1 MAEIKATVTY
11 PRKKVA
17 RVTWSGL
24 AGGDTGSWEF
34 IPGYPDKTVHIY
46 GTFGTSTVSI
56 EGSNETVPANGAV
69 LDDGDGQALSGISA
83 TKASVLQQG
92 AANIRPVVSA
102 GTGANV
108 TVIMECFGR

>member
-24 AGGDTGSWEF
+24 ASSDTGSWEF

-69 LDDGDGQALSGISA
+69 LDDGDGQALSGINA
-83 TKASVLQQG
+83 AKVAVLQQG
-92 AANIRPVVSA
+92 AANIRPVISA
-102 GTGANV
+102 GTGATV
-108 TVIMECFGR
+108 TVIMECFGK

>member
-11 PRKKVA
+11 PRKRVA

-24 AGGDTGSWEF
+24 ASGDTGSWEF
-34 IPGYPDKTVHIY
+34 IPGYTDKTVHIY

-56 EGSNETVPANGAV
+56 EGSNETVPAHGAV
-69 LDDGDGQALSGISA
+69 LDDGDGQALAGINFV
-83 TKASVLQQG
+83 KAAVLQQG
-92 AANIRPVVSA
+92 TANIRPVVSS